1 MVHVLATGAVA
12 LVFWALVQKTYY
24 QYLNYTFVVATA
36 ILHGHLGL
44 SYSEP
49 WLNELI
55 PAAHGMYYSVF
66 PLGAVLAVLPFSLL
80 KDWGIVRTYPVDA
93 AVVLAAAGGFW
104 FAYGLTAL
112 RRDFSTPKRLM
123 LALWLVLGTWY
134 FTNLLFAGAW
144 QVALGLAVMGELGAL
159 YFSLVDRRPFWA
171 GVFFALA
178 YGNRTEILL
187 TAPLFLAFLVQPE
200 WTRLPDFRQLAK
212 RWWPAIW
219 RFAVIPVILGILTL
233 AYNWLRFH
241 SAADFGYARIPGIL
255 KEPWYRHGIFSI
267 YAIPGNFQGMILQ
280 GWWLRRSWPY
290 VIPDGFGGSIFL
302 ASPFLFLLFRR
313 PRGRRGY
320 YLSAWIAIV
329 LLTVALWLHGDTGG
343 WQFSYRYAMELLPW
357 LLLVFIEW
365 LPAKVRPLEA
375 VLWVLS
381 VGISLY
387 ATYLFMWTTLVR

>member
-290 VIPDGFGGSIFL
+290 LIPDGFGGSIFL